1 MEKPLYGN
9 DFILLGRCGKLSRIS
24 MNCGKSNDFFHPTPE
39 NLRFLSCFSHS
50 ILIDFAINLKNLK
63 GKRKKFCYFFPHF
76 YIFFSTKELSSLNLD
91 LKFSYFLG
99 VDNCLHI
106 WCKF

>member
-24 MNCGKSNDFFHPTPE
+24 MNCGNRSGFFHPTPE

-50 ILIDFAINLKNLK
+50 ILIDFAINLKNFE
-63 GKRKKFCYFFPHF
+63 GKTEKVLLFFSSF
-76 YIFFSTKELSSLNLD
+76 LYFFSTKELSS
-91 LKFSYFLG
+91 
-99 VDNCLHI
+99 
-106 WCKF
+106 